1 MRASKKVQGAVLL
14 SACSALV
21 LGAPSVHADSSAD
34 DNSGLLGGLNLLNGV
49 QLNLPV
55 TVGGVGVLGVGDGD
69 AAVSTGNTAG
79 STSTSGNTGGGGSS
93 SADTNNG
100 LVSGLNVGN
109 NLQANVP
116 VTVCGVGA
124 LLAHGTGACTVA
136 AANTGGGGS
145 SSADGNNG
153 LVAGANALNNA
164 QLNVPVT
171 VCGLAVLGD
180 ADCASTVG
188 ATNTG
193 GGSGSGAA
201 GSSSANGNSG
211 LIGGLNLL
219 NNLQANI
226 PVTVCGLAVLGD
238 AAASCEVE
246 ATNNDGTDTTGGDNG
261 SVKGVSKDQ
270 NSAVRGATLPHTGS
284 AGMALIPFGLALVAG
299 GVALRRRD
307 GACATTATRR
317 STVTGRREP
326 AGR

>member
-1 MRASKKVQGAVLL
+1 MRASKKVKGAVLL
-14 SACSALV
+14 SAGAALV

-34 DNSGLLGGLNLLNGV
+34 NNNGLLGGLNLLNDV

-55 TVGGVGVLGVGDGD
+55 TVGGVGVLGVGDGE
-69 AAVSTGNTAG
+69 AAVSTGNTNGG
-79 STSTSGNTGGGGSS
+79 STSGSGGNTGGGGSS
-93 SADTNNG
+93 SANNNSG

-124 LLAHGTGACTVA
+124 LLARGSGDCEVA
-136 AANTGGGGS
+136 SSNRASGGGS
-145 SSADGNNG
+145 SSANGNNG

-180 ADCASTVG
+180 ANCEADVAAS
-188 ATNTG
+188 NTAG
-193 GGSGSGAA
+193 GGSGSGAGA
-201 GSSSANGNSG
+201 GSSANGNSG

-238 AAASCEVE
+238 ADATCEVE
-246 ATNNDGTDTTGGDNG
+246 ASNNTGGDDDG
-261 SVKGVSKDQ
+261 DVGGVDRDDDDDRG
-270 NSAVRGATLPHTGS
+270 SAVRGATLPHTGAAS
-284 AGMALIPFGLALVAG
+284 LALIPFGLALVAG
-299 GVALRRRD
+299 GVALRRRV
-307 GACATTATRR
+307 R
-317 STVTGRREP
+317 SEI
-326 AGR
+326 